1 MSEEVADIQLS
12 VRKSNTHTLKSSL
25 SLPPTGVLKKE
36 LAQLNNQV
44 SQEMYGIGVKKQK
57 VEIMGDKIVIF
68 TEQKR
73 IPALAILDGKYGEL
87 TLSVDAALVRE
98 FKERLKNH
106 VEMQFGLKVRSI
118 LKDYDPGT
126 EAACIVILLDRNLV

>member
-1 MSEEVADIQLS
+1 M
-12 VRKSNTHTLKSSL
+12 
-25 SLPPTGVLKKE
+25 KKE

-73 IPALAILDGKYGEL
+73 IPALAILDGKYDEL

-98 FKERLKNH
+98 FKERLKSH
-106 VEMQFGLKVRSI
+106 VEMQFGLTVRSI
-118 LKDYDPGT
+118 LKDYDPET
-126 EAACIVILLDRNLV
+126 EVACIVILLDRPLM

>member
-1 MSEEVADIQLS
+1 MSEGERDIQLS
-12 VRKSNTHTLKSSL
+12 VRKSNTNIGKSSP
-25 SLPPTGVLKKE
+25 SPSTRGALKKE

-73 IPALAILDGKYGEL
+73 IPALAILDGKYDEL

-98 FKERLKNH
+98 FKERLKSH
-106 VEMQFGLKVRSI
+106 VEMQFGLTVRSI
-118 LKDYDPGT
+118 LKDYDPET
-126 EAACIVILLDRNLV
+126 EVACIVILLDRPLM